1 MTNQQKI
8 VCPDCGCEISIDD
21 VLTHQIED
29 RIKKELSQS
38 QKAKEAELS
47 KQAEE
52 LDNKSKSIEKMKE
65 EFDANVAK
73 QVATK
78 LTESKT
84 AMYKE
89 LSEQAEKEQRAKTD
103 LLEEQ
108 LKAKETK
115 LEEATKNEIALRKE
129 KMKLDEDKKQF
140 ELEKMRQL
148 EEAKKEIMEE
158 ASKKATEEQQYNIAQ
173 LHKKLEDVTK
183 AKDELARKL
192 EQGSQQTQGEVLEL
206 MLEEVL
212 LAEFPFDEVVPVP
225 KGIKGADVIQKVI
238 DRSGVVCGQ
247 IIWESKKTKSWSE
260 GWVQKLK
267 DDQRNVKADL
277 AVIVTHVLPSGVNG
291 FMFRDGIWICDT
303 RVYVALAT
311 ALRLSLESVSRER
324 KMAVGKNE
332 KMEVLYAYLTGVE
345 FRQRVEAIVEAFS
358 SMEAGLKKE
367 RRAYEKIWSE
377 REQQIKKVMSN
388 TVGMYGDL
396 SGLVAL
402 QQIKMLELDA
412 GEVEEH
418 E

>member
-89 LSEQAEKEQRAKTD
+89 LTEQAEKEQRAKTD

-303 RVYVALAT
+303 RVYVAFAT
-311 ALRLSLESVSRER
+311 ALRLSL
-324 KMAVGKNE
+324 
-332 KMEVLYAYLTGVE
+332 
-345 FRQRVEAIVEAFS
+345 
-358 SMEAGLKKE
+358 
-367 RRAYEKIWSE
+367 
-377 REQQIKKVMSN
+377 
-388 TVGMYGDL
+388 
-396 SGLVAL
+396 
-402 QQIKMLELDA
+402 
-412 GEVEEH
+412 
-418 E
+418 